1 MSFLRKLIEL
11 IDLYGLSVPLRYQ
24 QKSKFT
30 TIVGFIL
37 SLLTILSIFTVLMI
51 FIVDI
56 FNHKGFSIVQNSEQ
70 IYGKKQ
76 VDFSKVPILIGFIN
90 DSGRPVKI
98 EPQYLRIILDRND
111 HYPEINLEGVMTLRR
126 ESTSIKL
133 EYCDLNKHFDN
144 DTEIIDMIKDY
155 EYDKYL
161 CPIPGQNLSIA
172 GRFGDSIHGYDML
185 EIHLIKCENIT
196 SDDNCASVEDMEH
209 FYKNSYMSIIYL
221 SEAVDHYDVYH
232 PIRKSFRSEVFLVVS
247 NSVKRYYY
255 YFSPGTY
262 TSDRGYL
269 FTNEQV
275 FNYAEYQTTVIDFV
289 DEEDQSYYSGET
301 LVEVAFSCMDRY
313 VHYERTYDKL
323 QDCFGNI
330 GGWIRII
337 LTVCQFISDYFSEKI
352 YLIEIINTIFPTSN
366 LDLKINNNIKIKDKE
381 RNNNFAISEGSKS
394 KVSTNPFISKSL
406 FDTNKTQTHLN
417 NDNNNNNSNKINN
430 NNSNNKNINTN
441 KNNIINL
448 KENISKYNF
457 QCIDYLLPFC
467 LLKKDGKYKAISFYK
482 NFIYTDSSID
492 VIIPLIERLSTMINF
507 ENENKK
513 KEKVKFLSKMSST
526 VVINNFFKNNI
537 LDNS

>member
-1 MSFLRKLIEL
+1 MSILRNLIEL
-11 IDLYGLSVPLRYQ
+11 VDLYGLSVPLRYQ

-37 SLLTILSIFTVLMI
+37 SLLTIISILTVLMI
-51 FIVDI
+51 FIIDI
-56 FNHKGFSIVQNSEQ
+56 FNHKGFSIIQNSEQ

-98 EPQYLRIILDRND
+98 ESEYVRITLDRND
-111 HYPEINLEGVMTLRR
+111 HYPEISVEGVMTLRR

-144 DTEIIDMIKDY
+144 DSEIINMIKDY

-161 CPIPGQNLSIA
+161 CPVPGQNLSIA

-196 SDDNCASVEDMEH
+196 SDDNCASKEDMER

-221 SEAVDHYDVYH
+221 SEAVDHYDVYN

-269 FTNEQV
+269 FANEQV
-275 FNYAEYQTTVIDFV
+275 FNYSEYQTTIIDFV

-337 LTVCQFISDYFSEKI
+337 LTVCQVISDYFSEKI
-352 YLIEIINTIFPTSN
+352 YLLEIINTIFPPRNIDSKVN
-366 LDLKINNNIKIKDKE
+366 SNIKIKDKDKE
-381 RNNNFAISEGSKS
+381 RNNNFAMSEGSKS
-394 KVSTNPFISKSL
+394 KVSTNPFITKSL
-406 FDTNKTQTHLN
+406 FDTNKTQTNLN
-417 NDNNNNNSNKINN
+417 NDNNNIENSNKINN
-430 NNSNNKNINTN
+430 NGNNSINNKQ
-441 KNNIINL
+441 NIINI
-448 KENISKYNF
+448 KENVRKYNF
-457 QCIDYLLPFC
+457 QCIDYLLPFF
-467 LLKKDGKYKAISFYK
+467 LLKKAGKYKAIAFYK

-492 VIIPLIERLSTMINF
+492 VIIPLIERISTTINF
-507 ENENKK
+507 EMENKK

-526 VVINNFFKNNI
+526 VVINNFFKNNLI
-537 LDNS
+537 DN